1 MGESKIE
8 AAKVVGAPSHREA
21 GAVGQPSGPA
31 AGTNAAPASATSRP
45 AADNGNAA
53 AAAASHDAPA
63 TPLSEQWPYLRFLGF
78 GAWWAWIW
86 LCYSSTGLMRLYPSG
101 DQAPRVLLMYLVS
114 TVAIGVSTFAL
125 ALLWRR
131 STRLID
137 SRAFVIGGGAL
148 ASLFTVFIGY
158 SAVMGGSWF
167 FAVAAALTGVGTS
180 VICLRAGRIY
190 GSISL
195 GESLTAGGISLLLAA
210 FLYFTGIGIPED
222 FRIFFIAALPLI
234 AALLLT
240 MKVPDPFDAQLP
252 AGFAI
257 AGASGTSST
266 GEEGA
271 PATASPAARR
281 MYRKLVA
288 ASALVAFT
296 AGVGKGISSMAG
308 DVFAFAQNGS
318 VTVFAVGVLG
328 LAVVVVVNRGDAV
341 RGARQV
347 YSMLIVLG
355 IAMMLATCFGFP
367 ISYLSIGKEC
377 LWMVFSCFMAYLA
390 FRYDLSAVRVFGFGQ
405 GAYFFASAIGWLIGA
420 CVQPHYGEGMVRMAV
435 GMALAFIV
443 VVVLVY
449 VFPENDL
456 KKIMAR
462 SVDDDAAT
470 AAARESARAAQQAFS
485 GQACANC
492 PAHAG
497 MPVGER
503 VAVDADGEGN
513 AAAPATAGST
523 AASTPHGESGISTI
537 PTGNKVSESAS
548 APTSIASAVHTVFAS
563 SATVSASASASSV
576 PMVNGAAPAC
586 SGGNPADPRYGLSQ
600 RELEVL
606 YLFAQGRSASW
617 IAENLII
624 SKNTVRT
631 HLRAIYSKLD
641 IHSRQD
647 LLDFL
652 AGKQQQE

>member
-1 MGESKIE
+1 M
-8 AAKVVGAPSHREA
+8 PPRHDA
-21 GAVGQPSGPA
+21 GAAGQVTSPVA
-31 AGTNAAPASATSRP
+31 AAAVSHQPATSRSG
-45 AADNGNAA
+45 AAVSSRDV
-53 AAAASHDAPA
+53 PM

-137 SRAFVIGGGAL
+137 NRAFVIGGGAA
-148 ASLFTVFIGY
+148 ASLFTIIIGY

-252 AGFAI
+252 AGI
-257 AGASGTSST
+257 AVASASGTSAS

-271 PATASPAARR
+271 PSTASPAARR

-318 VTVFAVGVLG
+318 VTVLAVGVLG
-328 LAVVVVVNRGDAV
+328 VAVVIVVNRGDAV

-470 AAARESARAAQQAFS
+470 AAAHESAR
-485 GQACANC
+485 
-492 PAHAG
+492 
-497 MPVGER
+497 
-503 VAVDADGEGN
+503 
-513 AAAPATAGST
+513 
-523 AASTPHGESGISTI
+523 
-537 PTGNKVSESAS
+537 
-548 APTSIASAVHTVFAS
+548 AS
-563 SATVSASASASSV
+563 SATVPAAAGAFSV
-576 PMVNGAAPAC
+576 TMVNGADPAC
-586 SGGNPADPRYGLSQ
+586 PGGDPADPRYGLSQ

-617 IAENLII
+617 IAENLVI

-641 IHSRQD
+641 IHSRQE

-652 AGKQQQE
+652 AGNLQN